1 MVKDGSQTNTARP
14 KNNTVPPLP
23 TVTIIMPSHNRRDRL
38 ERALRAIAAQT
49 YPMELLDMVLVLDG
63 CVDNSEELTRQ
74 LRPELP
80 FRLHVIN
87 QPQGGP
93 ASARNTAV
101 KNAQGD
107 ILLFLDDDVQATP
120 TLVEEHIRLHLED
133 EKAVVLGPMST
144 PLEPDYP
151 RPVWVRWE
159 EYQLEKQHKDM
170 VEGLYEPT
178 ARQFYTGNGSM
189 RRSWMVGVGGFDEE
203 LKRAEDIELA
213 YRLDEKFSLRFY
225 FNPVAIGYHYA
236 YRSFDSWKKAH
247 YLYGKYD
254 IIMDRDKGH
263 SWIVKVLLE
272 EFQERNKI
280 TRLTSQLL
288 LNRPRLQW
296 LMGHLLVLFA
306 RIASKLG
313 KPNLGNKG
321 LSILANTLYWQ
332 GFNDELKNSKFSDRK
347 SVKPREVRL

>member
-1 MVKDGSQTNTARP
+1 MVNDENQTNTAQP
-14 KNNTVPPLP
+14 NNNTVAPLP

-63 CVDNSEELTRQ
+63 CADNSEELTKQ

-80 FRLHVIN
+80 FRLLVIS

-101 KNAQGD
+101 RNAHGD

-120 TLVEEHIRLHLED
+120 TLIEEHIRLQLED
-133 EKAVVLGPMST
+133 EKAVVLGPLAS
-144 PLEPDYP
+144 PPEPDYP

-159 EYQLEKQHKDM
+159 EYQLEKQHNELVKG
-170 VEGLYEPT
+170 VYEPT

-189 RRSWMVGVGGFDEE
+189 RRKWMVGVGGFDEE

-213 YRLDEKFSLRFY
+213 YRMDAKFNLRFY
-225 FNPVAIGYHYA
+225 FNPNAIGYHYA
-236 YRSFDSWKKAH
+236 YRSFDSWKRAH

-254 IIMDRDKGH
+254 VLMDRDKGH
-263 SWIVKVLLE
+263 DWIVQTVLE

-280 TRLTSQLL
+280 TRLSSQVL
-288 LNRPRLQW
+288 LNHTRLQW
-296 LMGHLLVLFA
+296 LIGYLLVGIAQVA
-306 RIASKLG
+306 RKVG
-313 KPNLGNKG
+313 KSDIGNKS

-332 GFNDELKNSKFSDRK
+332 GFNDELKNSKFSAEK
-347 SVKPREVRL
+347 SEKPREVRL